1 MIILVKSLNNSILGK
16 LGFKHWY
23 FVDTKKN
30 LVYSYD
36 YEIKWDKFVNGKVK
50 TFTFSAYEKEVSKWI
65 EITKLPY
72 FDLSKY
78 LDYSN
83 ENSTCMDFCLFVLNK
98 EWIYLKLYNSINKEY
113 ARIIN
118 KLRLLFNRIFSL
130 LERFFWY
137 IITFIIWILF
147 WIPICLYI
155 MSTRFDLA
163 FNLY

>member
-1 MIILVKSLNNSILGK
+1 MILLVKSLNNSILGK

-36 YEIKWDKFVNGKVK
+36 YEIKWDKFVNGEVK

-98 EWIYLKLYNSINKEY
+98 EWIDSKLYNTAIESYFEVKKNIKRVWMSHFLIFLIWFFIWIISIVG
-113 ARIIN
+113 IIM
-118 KLRLLFNRIFSL
+118 LLFDINFVNI
-130 LERFFWY
+130 
-137 IITFIIWILF
+137 
-147 WIPICLYI
+147 
-155 MSTRFDLA
+155 
-163 FNLY
+163 

>member
-1 MIILVKSLNNSILGK
+1 MILLVKSLNNSILGK

-36 YEIKWDKFVNGKVK
+36 YEIKWDKFLNGKVK
-50 TFTFSAYEKEVSKWI
+50 TFTFSAYEKEVKKWI

-72 FDLSKY
+72 FDLDKY

-98 EWIYLKLYNSINKEY
+98 EWIDSKLYNTAIESYFEVKKDIKN
-113 ARIIN
+113 
-118 KLRLLFNRIFSL
+118 
-130 LERFFWY
+130 
-137 IITFIIWILF
+137 ITFSHFIVFWLWLLF
-147 WIPICLYI
+147 WILIFLII
-155 MSTRFDLA
+155 MKSLFDIQ
-163 FNLY
+163 FIF